1 MGCRDDEEETRATG
15 MVAATCFCRKIG
27 STVEE
32 RERERERLRV
42 FEGKLRN
49 ERDKGEPR
57 VRYAYG

>member
-27 STVEE
+27 STVE